1 MKQGVQHKTR
11 TRSFKA
17 LIFVACLLPAGALAL
32 GVFASGLGANPL
44 ETITHETGEWA
55 LRLLLVSLAI
65 TPLRE
70 AFGWN
75 WLIQYRRLL
84 GLFAFFY
91 VCLHLSTYLVFDHFF
106 DFQGILEDVLER
118 PYITLGMTG
127 FLLLLPLA
135 VTSTNG
141 WIRRLG
147 RYWRRLHR
155 IVYAAAI
162 AGVLHFVWLVKA
174 DLREPLIYAGVLAAL
189 LGFRLLPEHWRK
201 RSKARR
207 TKISRPESNS
217 ASARMVPTAILE
229 PTANAQD

>member
-1 MKQGVQHKTR
+1 MSQGARNKAQTR
-11 TRSFKA
+11 KLKA
-17 LIFVACLLPAGALAL
+17 LVFSACLLPLGALVY
-32 GVFASGLGANPL
+32 GGFNGGLGANPL

-55 LRLLLVSLAI
+55 LRLLLVTLAV

-75 WLIQYRRLL
+75 RLIQFRRML

-106 DFQGILEDVLER
+106 DVQGILEDIIER
-118 PYITLGMTG
+118 PYVTLGMTG

-155 IVYAAAI
+155 IVYVAAI
-162 AGVLHFVWLVKA
+162 AAVLHFLWLVKA
-174 DLREPLIYAGVLAAL
+174 DLREPLIYAAILIML
-189 LGFRLLPEHWRK
+189 LGFRLLPEHCRK
-201 RSKARR
+201 WSKSHRKTAPRR
-207 TKISRPESNS
+207 ASESVAVRNVS
-217 ASARMVPTAILE
+217 TAILE
-229 PTANAQD
+229 SSPNARD